1 MRLAGAILGMFAG
14 FAGVYVAQ
22 LLVTGTALISLLAAA
37 LGSSSAGAP
46 ITLGVLALAAYTLG
60 IIGGAICL
68 QRPGVGAILMLVG
81 AVGGAV
87 ATIAIGPAT
96 LGAFNSGA
104 TAAVPLAPSPSPS
117 PAAGSS
123 STSAVLA
130 VPFAPPLLLLVAATL
145 SFMSIPRATLVG
157 RSELMVVVP
166 SVASQPMRRRT
177 LVLGIGAAAVVVTL
191 ALAAYVLTQ
200 RGQSDS
206 ASASVSAT
214 ATPTASPVPTPTP
227 RPTPTPDATIA
238 PMKVGDPLTYTNG
251 WTVTVTKW
259 QEQPPA
265 RFSTPA
271 PGLRFVVITVR
282 LDNASTVT
290 VTASPG
296 FFKLQ
301 DSSGIR
307 RSGEIFID
315 RNDQLAT
322 SNVAP
327 GGLISGTIVFAAPVG
342 DTKLTV
348 VYDQLGYRQATWQ
361 LY

>member
-1 MRLAGAILGMFAG
+1 MFAG

-81 AVGGAV
+81 AAGGAV
-87 ATIAIGPAT
+87 ATVAIGPAT
-96 LGAFNSGA
+96 LGAFNGGA

-117 PAAGSS
+117 PTAASS

-145 SFMSIPRATLVG
+145 SFLSMRRATL
-157 RSELMVVVP
+157 EP
-166 SVASQPMRRRT
+166 SAISQPMRRRT
-177 LVLGIGAAAVVVTL
+177 VVLGIGAAALVVAL
-191 ALAAYVLTQ
+191 ALAAYALTQ
-200 RGQSDS
+200 RAQSSAAAS
-206 ASASVSAT
+206 ASATPA
-214 ATPTASPVPTPTP
+214 PTASPVPTPTP
-227 RPTPTPDATIA
+227 RPTATPDATIA
-238 PMKVGDPLTYTNG
+238 PRKVGESIPYTNG

-271 PGLRFVVITVR
+271 PGLRFVVVTVR
-282 LDNASTVT
+282 LDNASAVN
-290 VTASPG
+290 VQASQTY
-296 FFKLQ
+296 FKLQ

-307 RSGEIFID
+307 RSGEFFID
-315 RNDQLAT
+315 RNDLLAT

-327 GGLISGTIVFAAPVG
+327 GGFISGTIVFAAPVG

-348 VYDQLGYRQATWQ
+348 IYEQPGYAQATWQ